1 MPGATT
7 RRPTKGTSMQNNSRI
22 SAMVL
27 AGIVALG
34 GAGLA
39 GAQVASAG
47 SGPAIL
53 CAKVGTRAL
62 VVFDGTC
69 AAGYFPAQLPA
80 SAIAGLT
87 TIQGPKGDPGPAG
100 PAGPVGPKGAT
111 GATGVKGDKGD
122 PGNNNVTIKHAKV
135 TLTAAN
141 NGRAM
146 SVVVSGMPAYD
157 ATNPE
162 TYGSNSASKPG
173 ATVVSPT
180 EAPPAAGSTTRTF
193 TFTPSG
199 FTGSQSFTLD
209 IWVLTVTP

>member
-1 MPGATT
+1 MHT
-7 RRPTKGTSMQNNSRI
+7 RSRI

-27 AGIVALG
+27 AGLIALG
-34 GAGLA
+34 GAGLV

-47 SGPAIL
+47 SGPAVL
-53 CAKVGTRAL
+53 CAKVGTRQL

-69 AAGYFPAQLPA
+69 AAGYFPAQLPS

-100 PAGPVGPKGAT
+100 PAGPAGPKGAT
-111 GATGVKGDKGD
+111 GATGATGAKGD
-122 PGNNNVTIKHAKV
+122 PGNNNVAIKHAKV

-141 NGRAM
+141 NGKAQT
-146 SVVVSGMPAYD
+146 VVVSGMPAYE

-162 TYGSNSASKPG
+162 TYGSNSASRPG
-173 ATVVSPT
+173 VTVVSPVET
-180 EAPPAAGSTTRTF
+180 APAAGSTSRTF